1 MKVLAINGSSR
12 RNGNTKYGLNLMK
25 EVLEKEGIDVEIY
38 DIGTTPFHQCIDCQ
52 RCFREKDGKCVFD
65 DDPVNELFLK
75 FKECDGVIFGSPVH
89 FSGMAGGFKAILDRL
104 FYVNIANGNV
114 LRHKVG
120 CSFGAVRRAGAIEAM
135 DQMNKYLQYAEMI
148 VPTSDYWN
156 VIYGMAKGEA
166 AKDVEG
172 NRILKN
178 LAQNMAWSLKL
189 VENGKNSVAEPDE
202 IKSEFTNMIR

>member
-38 DIGTTPFHQCIDCQ
+38 NIGTTPFHQCIDCQ

>member
-12 RNGNTKYGLNLMK
+12 KNGNTKYGLNVMK
-25 EVLEKEGIDVEIY
+25 EILEKEGIEVEIY

-89 FSGMAGGFKAILDRL
+89 FAGMAGGFKAILDRL

-189 VENGKNSVAEPDE
+189 VENGKTSVAEPAE

>member
-1 MKVLAINGSSR
+1 MNVLAINGSSR

-202 IKSEFTNMIR
+202 IKSELTNMIR